1 MKTKKEKMTQK
12 EKITQILDILYLMTL
27 RFEKIETKLLKVLSK
42 DKGL

>member
-27 RFEKIETKLLKVLSK
+27 RFEKIEKKLLKVLSK

>member
-1 MKTKKEKMTQK
+1 MKTKKEKMTQE

-27 RFEKIETKLLKVLSK
+27 RFEKIEKKLLKVLSK

>member
-27 RFEKIETKLLKVLSK
+27 RFEKIEKKLLKVLSK
-42 DKGL
+42 DKEL

>member
-12 EKITQILDILYLMTL
+12 EKITQILDILYLMTI
-27 RFEKIETKLLKVLSK
+27 RFEKIEKKLLKVLSK

>member
-1 MKTKKEKMTQK
+1 METKKEKMTQE

-27 RFEKIETKLLKVLSK
+27 RFEKIEKKLLKVLSK

>member
-27 RFEKIETKLLKVLSK
+27 RFEKIEKKLLKVLSK
-42 DKGL
+42 DKVL